1 MARDLRQIT
10 AAMKMITD
18 LERIGDQ
25 AADIASIVQHL
36 DGRSVKPC
44 MPLIPMAEEAMR
56 MVTGSVD
63 AYVKQDVDFAH
74 IVMAQ
79 DDTVDEYF
87 ERVKDYLIEIIANSP
102 DEGEDAL
109 DLLMIAK
116 YLERIGDHATNIAKW
131 VVLSVRPS
139 EGFGA

>member
-1 MARDLRQIT
+1 
-10 AAMKMITD
+10 
-18 LERIGDQ
+18 
-25 AADIASIVQHL
+25 
-36 DGRSVKPC
+36 
-44 MPLIPMAEEAMR
+44 

-102 DEGEDAL
+102 DEGEYAL

>member
-1 MARDLRQIT
+1 
-10 AAMKMITD
+10 
-18 LERIGDQ
+18 
-25 AADIASIVQHL
+25 
-36 DGRSVKPC
+36 
-44 MPLIPMAEEAMR
+44 
-56 MVTGSVD
+56 
-63 AYVKQDVDFAH
+63 
-74 IVMAQ
+74 MAQ

-102 DEGEDAL
+102 DEGEYAL